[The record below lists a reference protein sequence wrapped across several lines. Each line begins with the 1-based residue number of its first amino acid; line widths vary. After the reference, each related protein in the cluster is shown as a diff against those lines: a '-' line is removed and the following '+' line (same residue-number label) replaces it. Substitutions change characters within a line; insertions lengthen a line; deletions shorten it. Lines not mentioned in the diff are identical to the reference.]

1 MVFLSVLIAYD
12 DSRNSPYECFY
23 IINFWWLYD
32 CCYSDCLAY
41 LVSSDITFNWR
52 RVVQLPLLYITGP
65 SSLVVSIIKMQLA
78 LMNHRIPQ
86 CTSIHEICRYIFPMG
101 MASSSLSVCW
111 LIKISFCFQLQLH
124 PWLILTT
131 SPPSHPRF
139 TSRMPHVGRTT
150 RRPRVRGPREWA
162 HLFGMCTLYFIKPRG
177 VERWTSQARLAD
189 DALLHLA
196 YCNLGIFVK

>member
-1 MVFLSVLIAYD
+1 MKLKKKRGS
-12 DSRNSPYECFY
+12 
-23 IINFWWLYD
+23 
-32 CCYSDCLAY
+32 
-41 LVSSDITFNWR
+41 WR
-52 RVVQLPLLYITGP
+52 RAEVTTLGSWLSRGGWRAITTSDQGT
-65 SSLVVSIIKMQLA
+65 LHLSICFVLMMRKISHIIVELA
-78 LMNHRIPQ
+78 LMNHRIAQ
-86 CTSIHEICRYIFPMG
+86 YTSIHEICRYIFPMG